1 MSKGIKAAAIRKDG
15 VVYTGMRHHEIINE
29 IINNAAPPGSLRGGE
44 QGFITYDGEFV
55 NRRDAADIAFIHGQ
69 IHRLKKKLYSEDLW

>member
-15 VVYTGMRHHEIINE
+15 VVYTGMRHHEIIN
-29 IINNAAPPGSLRGGE
+29 NAAPPGSLRGGE
-44 QGFITYDGEFV
+44 QGFITYEDEFV
-55 NRRDAADIAFIHGQ
+55 NRHDAADIAFAYGQ